1 MNVLVDF
8 TQIPIQKVG
17 VGVYAKETFRIP
29 NKDVNELFFLLQDD
43 DNDLRN
49 AFLGS
54 KIILVKSKFFRI
66 FFFRFLLEQ
75 FYIPFLCC
83 KYRINILHSLHYS
96 FPIFLFKVKRIVTI
110 HDLTFFIHPDV
121 HTFIKRYYFRLFI
134 KLACKYAD
142 RLICV
147 SGSTKR
153 DLERICTKISAS
165 IDVVPLSC
173 SPKIQVEEQ
182 ELELVKRKFGVGSHY
197 MLFIGTLEPRKNILN
212 LINGFY
218 EFNRKNK
225 GYNLVIV
232 GKKGWFY
239 ESIFKLVEKL
249 NLEGNVI
256 FTGFVTTKEK
266 FILLSGAHSFIYPS
280 IYEGFGLPVLEAIT
294 YGVPTIT
301 SKLSS
306 LPEVAGN
313 AALYIDPYNVQNIAE
328 IIETVNCDEEIRR
341 RLILNSEK
349 QKLKYSWEKTAYLTY
364 SVYNRYGNI

>member
-17 VGVYAKETFRIP
+17 VGVYAKETFKIP
-29 NKDVNELFFLLQDD
+29 NEDVNKLFFLLQDD

-54 KIILVKSKFFRI
+54 KIILVRSKFFRN
-66 FFFRFLLEQ
+66 FLLRFLLEQ
-75 FYIPFLCC
+75 FYIPLLCY
-83 KYRINILHSLHYS
+83 KYKINVLHSLHYS

-121 HTFIKRYYFRLFI
+121 HTFIKRYYFRIFI

-147 SGSTKR
+147 SESTKK
-153 DLERICTKISAS
+153 DLEKICKKISAS
-165 IDVVPLSC
+165 INVIPLSC
-173 SPKIQVEEQ
+173 SPKIQVEQ
-182 ELELVKRKFGVGSHY
+182 LELELVKKKFGVASQY
-197 MLFIGTLEPRKNILN
+197 ILFIGTLEPRKNILN

-218 EFNRKNK
+218 EFNRMNK
-225 GYNLVIV
+225 GYTLVIV

-239 ESIFKLVEKL
+239 ESIFKLVERL
-249 NLEGNVI
+249 NLERDII

-266 FILLSGAHSFIYPS
+266 FVLLSGAHSFIYPS

-294 YGVPTIT
+294 YGIPTIT

-328 IIETVNCDEEIRR
+328 TIQAVNCDEKIRR
-341 RLILNSEK
+341 ILMFNSEK
-349 QKLKYSWEKTAYLTY
+349 QKLKYSWEKTAHLTY
-364 SVYNRYGNI
+364 SVYDECRDI